1 MRALSNCNS
10 LIEARYWTIRRKRVL
25 IRLSY
30 AGKKIK
36 IKIRI
41 DEVKI
46 KKVNLIKMA
55 INLVFI
61 LIRSSKSLIQEMF
74 LCFSETNIRLTVLTN
89 LWEVIEHC
97 WAIHLKVSLML
108 CWHARNIPS
117 WIAPPRIGLLVSTFA
132 IWRYLANRCSWQTS
146 FRHASF
152 AMTLQRKIRQ

>member
-41 DEVKI
+41 DEIKI
-46 KKVNLIKMA
+46 KKVNLIKMS

-61 LIRSSKSLIQEMF
+61 LIRSSRHSIQEIF
-74 LCFSETNIRLTVLTN
+74 LCFSGETSIRPTVPIN
-89 LWEVIEHC
+89 LWKVIEHC
-97 WAIHLKVSLML
+97 WVIHLKSVSYVPL
-108 CWHARNIPS
+108 ARKEYSFINHPTKH
-117 WIAPPRIGLLVSTFA
+117 WVETFNYP
-132 IWRYLANRCSWQTS
+132 IWRYLC
-146 FRHASF
+146 
-152 AMTLQRKIRQ
+152 

>member
-36 IKIRI
+36 IRI
-41 DEVKI
+41 DEIKI

-61 LIRSSKSLIQEMF
+61 LIRSSQSSIQEMF
-74 LCFSETNIRLTVLTN
+74 LCFSGETNIRPTVPIN
-89 LWEVIEHC
+89 LWKVIERC
-97 WAIHLKVSLML
+97 CVIHLKSVSYVLL
-108 CWHARNIPS
+108 ARKEYSFINHPTKH
-117 WIAPPRIGLLVSTFA
+117 WVETFNYA
-132 IWRYLANRCSWQTS
+132 IWRCLC
-146 FRHASF
+146 
-152 AMTLQRKIRQ
+152 

>member
-1 MRALSNCNS
+1 M
-10 LIEARYWTIRRKRVL
+10 
-25 IRLSY
+25 SY

-41 DEVKI
+41 DEIKI

-74 LCFSETNIRLTVLTN
+74 LCFSAETNIRLTVLTN

-97 WAIHLKVSLML
+97 
-108 CWHARNIPS
+108 
-117 WIAPPRIGLLVSTFA
+117 
-132 IWRYLANRCSWQTS
+132 
-146 FRHASF
+146 
-152 AMTLQRKIRQ
+152 